1 MFRIYAC
8 FILMLFIGVLPVVVM
23 AQTTTIDGHVREKGS
38 GEPLPFAHVVLKGTN
53 TGATTDTAGYFS
65 ILINNSELKGAD
77 TLIVSYLGYLTN
89 KVAIV
94 RGSQHLNIDLAA
106 EFFQLDELVVRPG
119 ENQAWPILRNVI
131 ANKEKN
137 NPDFRERYSS
147 EEYSKIRFDL
157 NHFTDKIKKN
167 ILVRPFDYIWKN
179 VDTNAD
185 GVTYLPVLL
194 VEKMVR
200 HYYQRSPKETKDFVD
215 GVNTT
220 GLAGPK
226 IMKFVEDLYQVPNF
240 YDNYVVILEKSFAG
254 PLNDNYKNNYKF
266 YLTDSTGHG
275 DGKAYKITFRPK
287 QKRDLAFIGEMY
299 IDSANWALKEISVRF
314 DIQANVNFVRSFW
327 INQKY
332 EAVGGKHWMLKES
345 NVIGDFTVIENSS
358 DLTGF
363 FGRKNATFHNYV
375 IDSELPPR
383 VFKGVDRVVE
393 ADSATHR
400 SDQYWTDARHIALTK
415 EDNGIFGMAAQLEKD
430 PRFILRKKLVVALVS
445 GYYPVHKVDI
455 GNFYSF
461 YSYNGIERSR
471 VKLGFKT
478 VDDWAVPLSLAAY
491 AAYGTHDRVW
501 KYNAEAAYTLGAAT
515 KHKTTVGGG
524 YRYDINQ
531 LGRSPNNM
539 DLDNVFSS
547 LVQLGAI
554 DASRNYVRDLNAY
567 TEHIWSTGL
576 TTRINYNQNTIS
588 PTPGGAFFATT
599 PTGTTELRNNYNAA
613 GVDLTLRYSWQNKNA
628 RAVFYDEKDFKT
640 TFRKYPDVA
649 LQYRIADKGLFGGD
663 VSFQKVRASLR
674 QQIRTKK
681 LGYFKYYI
689 EAGKT
694 MGTVPYPYLDM
705 PFGNQ
710 LVLFDDYAFNLMK
723 FMEYAS
729 DEYVSIH
736 MEQHIEGLLLDR
748 IPLINKLKWRNF
760 FFAKGYIGALSAEN
774 YQQQYLFPKSLSRIN
789 DPYVE
794 VGFGIENIFRIARMD
809 FVWRLTDQNKPGVYY
824 FIVKP
829 SFRFTF

>member
-1 MFRIYAC
+1 MARCRAFSFFVVC
-8 FILMLFIGVLPVVVM
+8 FLLSSLVVWG
-23 AQTTTIDGHVREKGS
+23 QTVAVTGYVREKGT

-65 ILINNSELKGAD
+65 VDINNADLKGGD
-77 TLIVSYLGYLTN
+77 TLIVSYLGYITN
-89 KVAIV
+89 KVAIT
-94 RGSQHLNIDLAA
+94 GASQKMDISLVP

-131 ANKEKN
+131 ANKEHN
-137 NPDFRERYSS
+137 NPDYRASYSC

-194 VEKMVR
+194 VEKVVR
-200 HYYQRSPKETKDFVD
+200 HYYQRSPKETKDIIE

-240 YDNYVVILEKSFAG
+240 YDNYIVILDKSFPG

-266 YLTDSTGHG
+266 YLTDSVGHG
-275 DGKAYKITFRPK
+275 EGKAYKITFKPK
-287 QKRDLAFIGEMY
+287 QKRDLAFTGEMY

-314 DIQANVNFVRSFW
+314 DIRANVNFVRSFW
-327 INQKY
+327 INQQY
-332 EAVGGKHWMLKES
+332 EPVGGKHWMLKES

-363 FGRKNATFHNYV
+363 FGRKNAVFYNYLL
-375 IDSELPPR
+375 DTALPPR

-393 ADSATHR
+393 VDSATHR
-400 SDQYWTDARHIALTK
+400 NERYWVDARNIALTK
-415 EDNGIFGMAAQLEKD
+415 EDNGIFGMAKQLEKD
-430 PRFILRKKLVVALVS
+430 PRFILRKKLVSALVS

-461 YSYNGIERSR
+461 YSYNGIEHSR
-471 VKLGFKT
+471 VKLGYKT
-478 VDDWAVPLSLAAY
+478 LDDWAVPLSLSGY
-491 AAYGTHDRVW
+491 GAYGVHDQVW
-501 KYNAEAAYTLGAAT
+501 KYAAEGSYTFSAAA
-515 KHKTTVGGG
+515 KHKTTLGAG

-531 LGRSPNNM
+531 LGRSPNNI
-539 DLDNVFSS
+539 DLDNIFSS
-547 LVQLGAI
+547 LVQVGAI
-554 DASRNYVRDLNAY
+554 DASRNYVRDLNTY
-567 TEHIWSTGL
+567 VEHTWSTGL
-576 TTRINYNQNTIS
+576 TTRLNYNQNEVS
-588 PTPGGAFFATT
+588 PTPGGVFYAVL
-599 PTGTTELRNNYNAA
+599 PNGGTELRNNFASA
-613 GVDLTLRYSWQNKNA
+613 GIDFTLRYSWQYKKA
-628 RAVFYDEKDFKT
+628 RAVFYDDKDLKT
-640 TFRKYPDVA
+640 TFRKYPDVV
-649 LQYRIADKGLFGGD
+649 LQYKIADKGLFGGD
-663 VSFQKVRASLR
+663 VNFQKVRASLR

-694 MGTVPYPYLDM
+694 MGTAPYPYLDI

-723 FMEYAS
+723 FMEYGA
-729 DEYVSIH
+729 DEYVSVH

-760 FFAKGYIGALSAEN
+760 FFAKGYVGALSAEN
-774 YQQQYLFPKSLSRIN
+774 YQAQYLFPKTLSKIN

-794 VGFGIENIFRIARMD
+794 IGFGIENIFRIARMD